1 MVLDKSLLFEIIIER
16 DCISFSRNYR
26 NKHES
31 IYKDTDCQQRSY
43 IFYVL
48 VFLNNFTAVIRR
60 LRIFFSFLLFVFLYN
75 WCNCHNEVSVNNVL
89 FCSEVSA
96 NDVKLR

>member
-1 MVLDKSLLFEIIIER
+1 MVLDKSLLFEIIIVR
-16 DCISFSRNYR
+16 DCVSFSRNYR

-48 VFLNNFTAVIRR
+48 VFKITFPLLYVVYVY
-60 LRIFFSFLLFVFLYN
+60 SFLFFFLYS
-75 WCNCHNEVSVNNVL
+75 SVTG
-89 FCSEVSA
+89 A
-96 NDVKLR
+96 IAITKLA